1 MKKLAT
7 LAVLMMAA
15 FSAQAADLY
24 LYAGSGLKEPVE
36 KIIQQF
42 EKDTGNKVTVEY
54 GGSGQLLARYN
65 QVKSG
70 DLFLSGS
77 VDYVEKLQQANEVK
91 DVAPLVLHIPV
102 MAVRTDKSAGID
114 SFKALAESKLRLGIG
129 DSKAMALGKG
139 AEKMFE
145 LSGYQQQLN
154 DKVVVKAATVKQLML
169 YLLNGDVDAAVVGR
183 SGAWKVRDK
192 VDLLPN
198 PVGTPEE
205 KVTLGL
211 LSSSQQPTEAKQL
224 LDFFKSEQGV
234 KYFTDEGFLPIK

>member
-1 MKKLAT
+1 
-7 LAVLMMAA
+7 
-15 FSAQAADLY
+15 
-24 LYAGSGLKEPVE
+24 
-36 KIIQQF
+36 
-42 EKDTGNKVTVEY
+42 
-54 GGSGQLLARYN
+54 
-65 QVKSG
+65 
-70 DLFLSGS
+70 
-77 VDYVEKLQQANEVK
+77 
-91 DVAPLVLHIPV
+91 
-102 MAVRTDKSAGID
+102 
-114 SFKALAESKLRLGIG
+114 
-129 DSKAMALGKG
+129 
-139 AEKMFE
+139 MFE
-145 LSGYQQQLN
+145 LSGYQKQLN

-234 KYFTDEGFLPIK
+234 KYFTNEGFLPIK